1 MFKDPVEKGALY
13 DVSYDGQ
20 KAVLCVRSYEYSF
33 YITLTQSG
41 QDVAVSISRG
51 YWFYYIDI
59 TFWFIDLSKPI
70 TI

>member
-20 KAVLCVRSYEYSF
+20 KAVLCVRPYEYSF

-51 YWFYYIDI
+51 Y
-59 TFWFIDLSKPI
+59 
-70 TI
+70 